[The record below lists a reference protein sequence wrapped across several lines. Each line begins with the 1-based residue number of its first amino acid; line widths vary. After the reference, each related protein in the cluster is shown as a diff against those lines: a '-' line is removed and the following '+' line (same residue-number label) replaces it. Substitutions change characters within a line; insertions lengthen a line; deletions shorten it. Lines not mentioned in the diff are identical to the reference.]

1 MKTWKL
7 VSGILSI
14 MLFVWMIFQSFA
26 VGFANIILNTGEFSG
41 FAGIVVAI
49 LMLAGGI
56 VSISTRNIG
65 KDGDITL
72 ILLFGIA
79 ALIGLKMA
87 GSIYLDLYVWAFWGA
102 VNVITAM
109 VSFTQKNSESKEVYT
124 VNKTAISNYSTERII
139 ENKDTDVIG
148 AEENIEKSSKIEIN
162 MLLNKD
168 VENATNQQDIEN
180 KKFMW
185 VLFVVIV
192 CTVFTAIIMSNSNIR
207 FNEILT
213 TEESTTKHTL
223 PVDVS
228 IDDNGAISVKPSA
241 VGDIFPNSG
250 RVYLTLDNI
259 RGMDE
264 KTIRLGL
271 NEIYARRGKIFKD
284 KDLKDYFNAKSWYAP
299 LYTQEEFASIE
310 DTVFNSYEKDNIKLL
325 ERVANYLHE
334 NGGKWD

>member
-14 MLFVWMIFQSFA
+14 ILFVWMMFQSFA
-26 VGFANIILNTGEFSG
+26 VGFVNIILNTGEFSG
-41 FAGIVVAI
+41 SAGIVVAI

-79 ALIGLKMA
+79 TVLGAVMA
-87 GSIYLDLYVWAFWGA
+87 GTVYLDLYVWAFWGA

-109 VSFTQKNSESKEVYT
+109 VSFAQKNSESNEVYT
-124 VNKTAISNYSTERII
+124 VNKTAVSNYSTERIT
-139 ENKDTDVIG
+139 ENKGKDVAV
-148 AEENIEKSSKIEIN
+148 AEENIDTSSKTETN
-162 MLLNKD
+162 VVLNKD
-168 VENATNQQDIEN
+168 VENSTNQQDIEN

-192 CTVFTAIIMSNSNIR
+192 CIVFIAIIMSISNIS
-207 FNEILT
+207 NNKIST
-213 TEESTTKHTL
+213 TEESSTKHTL

-241 VGDIFPNSG
+241 VGDIFPYSG
-250 RVYLTLDNI
+250 RVYLTLDNV

-264 KTIRLGL
+264 KTVRLGL
-271 NEIYARRGKIFKD
+271 NEIYARRGKIFKE
-284 KDLKDYFNAKSWYAP
+284 KDLKHYFNDKSWYAP
-299 LYTQEEFASIE
+299 LYIQEEFDSIE

-325 ERVANYLHE
+325 ERVENYLHE